1 MFPKTVCGQKKTNC
15 WNPNL
20 HHSWNQIP
28 DLHSTIPLWP
38 FLWATPTSHNFAV
51 LSMLPV
57 ATCVPWKLKKV
68 ATSSWAKID
77 QAGQAGLPSEKKVTF
92 INVNHAKADLPWFT
106 CMALKKRRH
115 FTRFWPKTPQICC
128 SEFSFHLKVPGH
140 PKICRTLNH
149 VREITMKSSI
159 VLVVVAAD
167 FEPQRKAL

>member
-1 MFPKTVCGQKKTNC
+1 
-15 WNPNL
+15 
-20 HHSWNQIP
+20 
-28 DLHSTIPLWP
+28 
-38 FLWATPTSHNFAV
+38 
-51 LSMLPV
+51 MLPV

-115 FTRFWPKTPQICC
+115 FTRFWPKTKQICC

-159 VLVVVAAD
+159 VWWWWQPILSHNVRLYKRQPNMLQQTTARHNLRTQFASNCYRWNGETWRNTYKHRNRGGGVS
-167 FEPQRKAL
+167 L